1 MKIIIMYNRLS
12 KFPKTY
18 FIWIDFL
25 KYLYR
30 TIFMLSALNLFTLKV
45 YCSFHTVNINKFKDL
60 KISKYPSCVC
70 RIHKMLK
77 IYFTVVWY
85 MVSVYFS
92 CCIRYLSI
100 RITISCFSGK
110 VLVHGNAGIS
120 RRYDVS
126 NNLSFSSI

>member
-60 KISKYPSCVC
+60 KD
-70 RIHKMLK
+70 K
-77 IYFTVVWY
+77 IEKFVREVEA
-85 MVSVYFS
+85 V
-92 CCIRYLSI
+92 
-100 RITISCFSGK
+100 
-110 VLVHGNAGIS
+110 
-120 RRYDVS
+120 
-126 NNLSFSSI
+126 